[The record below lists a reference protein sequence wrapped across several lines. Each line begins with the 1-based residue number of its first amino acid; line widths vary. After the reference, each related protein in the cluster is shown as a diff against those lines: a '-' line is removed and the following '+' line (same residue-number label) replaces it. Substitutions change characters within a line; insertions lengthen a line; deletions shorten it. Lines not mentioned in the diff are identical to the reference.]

1 MAAVLNHAGSI
12 EKITFFMEECK
23 RMGLKVLGPDINE
36 SKKGFAVNKK
46 GEIRVGLGGLK
57 GVGEAAVESI
67 TIERSQNGSYKDIFD
82 MIKRINQRTVNKKT
96 LENLAYAGAFDCFKE
111 MHRAQYFNIPQ

>member
-36 SKKGFAVNKK
+36 SQKGFAVNKK
-46 GEIRVGLGGLK
+46 GEIRFGLGGLK

-67 TIERSQNGSYKDIFD
+67 IEEREKNGPFTISLILSKGST
-82 MIKRINQRTVNKKT
+82 NV
-96 LENLAYAGAFDCFKE
+96 
-111 MHRAQYFNIPQ
+111 P